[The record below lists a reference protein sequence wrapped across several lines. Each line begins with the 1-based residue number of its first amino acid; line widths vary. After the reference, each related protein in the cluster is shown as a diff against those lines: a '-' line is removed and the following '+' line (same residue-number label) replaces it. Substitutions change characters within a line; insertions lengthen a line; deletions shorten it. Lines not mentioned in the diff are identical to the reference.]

1 MDVVVVDKGM
11 FLNLVTVS
19 VFLKIIMK
27 KISSNN
33 TIPQTRNKFNS
44 GHVKKSFIYIYIY
57 IGYLGTSSA
66 VQQLG
71 LHTSMVGSVPGW
83 ELGSTCHTAAAPPP
97 LSASPA
103 RTSMYYELNKDL
115 VNE

>member
-1 MDVVVVDKGM
+1 M

-44 GHVKKSFIYIYIY
+44 GHVKKSFLYIYIYIY
-57 IGYLGTSSA
+57 KGYLGTSSA

-83 ELGSTCHTAAAPPP
+83 GTGIHMPHGGSTP
-97 LSASPA
+97 SPQ
-103 RTSMYYELNKDL
+103 RLPHQKEKIQRI
-115 VNE
+115 